1 MFFNVFFL
9 HCRRILCTL
18 YIISL
23 EIYVMYIIYPLYI
36 YISTIHLEF
45 SIHVVLVEYPMLS
58 SVVQSPQMSREWLV
72 YAQDTV
78 KLLCRC
84 CNMVPCLPSL
94 RMIGINFISY
104 ADIFTHCAWD
114 WCFYVNTVLILEVL
128 VLCTYWWCNPSDLV
142 FRSVQPDSP
151 GQFTPKNDWQ
161 LVDVHPPIDMIP
173 WVLNRR
179 WVPGLPFFHG

>member
-1 MFFNVFFL
+1 MFFNVFLF
-9 HCRRILCTL
+9 TL
-18 YIISL
+18 SSNS
-23 EIYVMYIIYPLYI
+23 MYIIYHIPRHLCISYIHYI

-94 RMIGINFISY
+94 RKIGINFISY

-128 VLCTYWWCNPSDLV
+128 VLYALIDGAIHQIW
-142 FRSVQPDSP
+142 FF
-151 GQFTPKNDWQ
+151 GQFSLIAQVSSHPKMTDSW
-161 LVDVHPPIDMIP
+161 
-173 WVLNRR
+173 
-179 WVPGLPFFHG
+179 